1 MLNPFGP
8 QQDPGLYSYVNLQKR
23 MLKNVQ
29 ATRVN
34 DQIFQT
40 VQKAFEDALRQENIV
55 LSNPERK
62 RMLSQVLKSVL
73 EDMLKKLDNSTR
85 I

>member
-1 MLNPFGP
+1 
-8 QQDPGLYSYVNLQKR
+8 
-23 MLKNVQ
+23 
-29 ATRVN
+29 
-34 DQIFQT
+34 